1 LRCTFPPGTKHV
13 RHQHPANFVYT
24 LSGGKLQVENASG
37 TQPPQELATDVNL
50 LSPPVPWHEAA
61 NVGETAARFLVV
73 EMKYKK

>member
-1 LRCTFPPGTKHV
+1 
-13 RHQHPANFVYT
+13 
-24 LSGGKLQVENASG
+24 LQVENASG